1 MREQIDGLRRERVI
15 FDNVYKRLEREL
27 LSRRKEMAN
36 VIEIANSAYEE
47 RDRAQEKLALMMKK
61 AERDRAIEIQ
71 SHLNIMGEEEKERIH
86 NEEVKSRL
94 QAEAAAAA
102 MLAR

>member
-1 MREQIDGLRRERVI
+1 MI

-27 LSRRKEMAN
+27 VTRRKEMAN

-61 AERDRAIEIQ
+61 AERERAIEI
-71 SHLNIMGEEEKERIH
+71 
-86 NEEVKSRL
+86 
-94 QAEAAAAA
+94 
-102 MLAR
+102 